1 MLPNLEVIPVLEVR
15 SLVLG
20 LGRLDQH
27 YFENLAEL
35 VQIAFEAGFAKVV
48 VELEVLVLQV
58 AVYPPECTY
67 LYEVVLYMKGQQH
80 FDLVFEVF
88 VLS

>member
-1 MLPNLEVIPVLEVR
+1 MLK
-15 SLVLG
+15 
-20 LGRLDQH
+20 
-27 YFENLAEL
+27 

-67 LYEVVLYMKGQQH
+67 LYEVVLYMKDQQN

-88 VLS
+88 VLSLAKLPQMLKSQVVLHKVQKLKDTASF